1 MKTKVFFFVCM
12 LLLVGSLILSCS
24 SRQNEKS
31 SVKQDEIKRDTL
43 QIINLSDV
51 SYKDSHAKL
60 SDFAA
65 SITYIPLSDDK
76 LIGDISQLCL
86 SDNKFFIR
94 CGTII
99 EVFTSEGA
107 YIKPLFKKGN
117 GPEETIC
124 LERFICNDEQKII
137 TFPAFGDFLY
147 SYDFD
152 GNFIRRENNTINDRY
167 KKIIGYQDFLRFY
180 TLSAPTPV
188 IGQSSNIYGD
198 TLLYGENFENNQI
211 IFSQENPCKEVKVTY
226 NGIIAELENADFVT
240 GKLDSCFW
248 YRNLF
253 MDTLYLFN
261 KDKRQFLPKYAF
273 NLGDHVWDLETYMHL
288 YYMDKDYLN
297 QLDSKTFL
305 QELFLGKNMLVYK
318 LKKSGKE
325 GVGVYSLVEQKNIT
339 FSNNIFE
346 NDLDSYLKKIDLSQ
360 ALLNGYCDG
369 EFLYFPVQAY
379 MFLEE
384 GNKPFSSNITNDS
397 NPIIVKVKLK

>member
-43 QIINLSDV
+43 QIINLSGV

-65 SITYIPLSDDK
+65 SISYIPLSDDK

-180 TLSAPTPV
+180 TFSAPTPV
-188 IGQSSNIYGD
+188 IG
-198 TLLYGENFENNQI
+198 
-211 IFSQENPCKEVKVTY
+211 
-226 NGIIAELENADFVT
+226 
-240 GKLDSCFW
+240 
-248 YRNLF
+248 
-253 MDTLYLFN
+253 
-261 KDKRQFLPKYAF
+261 
-273 NLGDHVWDLETYMHL
+273 
-288 YYMDKDYLN
+288 
-297 QLDSKTFL
+297 
-305 QELFLGKNMLVYK
+305 VY
-318 LKKSGKE
+318 
-325 GVGVYSLVEQKNIT
+325 
-339 FSNNIFE
+339 
-346 NDLDSYLKKIDLSQ
+346 
-360 ALLNGYCDG
+360 
-369 EFLYFPVQAY
+369 
-379 MFLEE
+379 
-384 GNKPFSSNITNDS
+384 TN
-397 NPIIVKVKLK
+397 

>member
-1 MKTKVFFFVCM
+1 
-12 LLLVGSLILSCS
+12 
-24 SRQNEKS
+24 
-31 SVKQDEIKRDTL
+31 
-43 QIINLSDV
+43 
-51 SYKDSHAKL
+51 
-60 SDFAA
+60 
-65 SITYIPLSDDK
+65 
-76 LIGDISQLCL
+76 
-86 SDNKFFIR
+86 
-94 CGTII
+94 
-99 EVFTSEGA
+99 
-107 YIKPLFKKGN
+107 
-117 GPEETIC
+117 
-124 LERFICNDEQKII
+124 
-137 TFPAFGDFLY
+137 
-147 SYDFD
+147 
-152 GNFIRRENNTINDRY
+152 
-167 KKIIGYQDFLRFY
+167 
-180 TLSAPTPV
+180 
-188 IGQSSNIYGD
+188 
-198 TLLYGENFENNQI
+198 
-211 IFSQENPCKEVKVTY
+211 
-226 NGIIAELENADFVT
+226 
-240 GKLDSCFW
+240 
-248 YRNLF
+248 

-379 MFLEE
+379 MFFEE